1 MTPEYLRELADLADP
16 DKLWTLGAFECM
28 YLPPERRRQLDAGI
42 ALRRHAEHVKELRRL
57 LGTGKSLLLTPLSEN
72 GTAIMTTR
80 TPAAH
85 RKLVECRQKPNV
97 RAKLPTEAGAVS
109 LVRDDA
115 PSAADQAYCACRS
128 GSA

>member
-16 DKLWTLGAFECM
+16 DKLWTLGALEQFD
-28 YLPPERRRQLDAGI
+28 LPPEKRRQLDAGI
-42 ALRRHAEHVKELRRL
+42 ALRRHAAHVKDLLGL

-85 RKLVECRQKPNV
+85 RKLVECRKKPN
-97 RAKLPTEAGAVS
+97 AAVTG
-109 LVRDDA
+109 LRQEI
-115 PSAADQAYCACRS
+115 PR
-128 GSA
+128 